1 MAKGVHAEEAA
12 AFSDRLRQ
20 ALESAGVRPSPAV
33 VAREFNLRYWGKSI
47 TAHTARAWLAGVAIP
62 MQDKLRTLS
71 EWLHVNPE
79 ELRFGLQNAVQAQ
92 EPEASYLGL
101 QDREMLA
108 QYLRLPPAD
117 RRTVQEVVAALA
129 AARAG
134 RMTP

>member
-1 MAKGVHAEEAA
+1 
-12 AFSDRLRQ
+12 
-20 ALESAGVRPSPAV
+20 
-33 VAREFNLRYWGKSI
+33 
-47 TAHTARAWLAGVAIP
+47 

-79 ELRFGLQNAVQAQ
+79 ELRFGLQSAVQAQ